1 MKAKTFALLV
11 LGFVLSMAVVACGGQ
26 PAAPAATTAPAAP
39 AASKPATAAATA
51 APAATKPAAAAA
63 VQKPANW
70 PTRAIQLIIPANAGG
85 GTDVGFRLLAPLMEK
100 TVGQPIEVVNKPGAG
115 TQIGV
120 TELAKAKPDGY
131 TIGNVSGPL
140 TQTLYLDPER
150 KAVFAWEDFASIG
163 LHVVDPGIIV
173 VAADNK
179 YKSLKDIIDDAK
191 ANPEKVKVSTTGI
204 LGDDHLAILQLER
217 LAGVKFAIVHFDGAA
232 PAKTALLG
240 GHTDVAFNNV
250 SEWLG
255 EYKSKTALPLAVL
268 DTERSKFYPDV
279 PTADQAGFKLSS
291 SSSRGLAAPKGTP
304 QDVVNFISYSMEQAT
319 KDPGIMQKMDDSGL
333 TQRYM
338 GPEAFNKYMKEI
350 EEQVKPLVDLAKVK

>member
-140 TQTLYLDPER
+140 TQ
-150 KAVFAWEDFASIG
+150 
-163 LHVVDPGIIV
+163 
-173 VAADNK
+173 
-179 YKSLKDIIDDAK
+179 
-191 ANPEKVKVSTTGI
+191 
-204 LGDDHLAILQLER
+204 
-217 LAGVKFAIVHFDGAA
+217 
-232 PAKTALLG
+232 
-240 GHTDVAFNNV
+240 
-250 SEWLG
+250 
-255 EYKSKTALPLAVL
+255 
-268 DTERSKFYPDV
+268 
-279 PTADQAGFKLSS
+279 
-291 SSSRGLAAPKGTP
+291 
-304 QDVVNFISYSMEQAT
+304 
-319 KDPGIMQKMDDSGL
+319 
-333 TQRYM
+333 
-338 GPEAFNKYMKEI
+338 
-350 EEQVKPLVDLAKVK
+350 